1 MSRTDILGYEKSDCF
16 TALVPREATPLYLV
30 YDETALDG
38 LLYRI
43 VKRCPPTLDDFRS
56 YEALGERYDQRDFFR
71 GTGISLQV
79 TPGRARA
86 IARRYQRGKG
96 IATLDLRHSPIAWA
110 KTGGRQHVTVWA
122 PPELLLESV
131 VQCVDDE
138 L

>member
-1 MSRTDILGYEKSDCF
+1 M
-16 TALVPREATPLYLV
+16 

-56 YEALGERYDQRDFFR
+56 YEALSERYDQRDFFR
-71 GTGISLQV
+71 GTGLSMQT
-79 TPGRARA
+79 TPGRSRA
-86 IARRYQRGKG
+86 IARRYRRGNG
-96 IATLDLRHSPIAWA
+96 IATVDLSGFPIVWA

-122 PPELLLESV
+122 PPELLLQSV